1 MDADTHFWL
10 SIASSILY
18 YTIYPLLILGTA
30 VVYLVRIVASPF
42 IYLAFITQ
50 EVILLPVRFL
60 AKFEASKLYKFP
72 PGQLLTP
79 TAHMVLPWHCR
90 LDWRLLW
97 ARAAPFRPNT
107 DTLDSGSQ
115 IYS

>member
-10 SIASSILY
+10 SIASTALY

-50 EVILLPVRFL
+50 EIVLLPVRFL
-60 AKFEASKLYKFP
+60 AKFEASNVHVP
-72 PGQLLTP
+72 RRP
-79 TAHMVLPWHCR
+79 TT
-90 LDWRLLW
+90 
-97 ARAAPFRPNT
+97 N
-107 DTLDSGSQ
+107 
-115 IYS
+115 IYSPFGTSLAPQY